1 MPSINLAPG
10 TQYVVAARKRRVRV
24 FAIAGIVAII
34 FIVIAVGLFAYNQQI
49 SSSQATLNDQV
60 RSVELNIAAIGEDTK
75 RVELF
80 ENRLKD
86 LDDLL
91 DKHISLEPLFQD
103 IERLL
108 PAGTTLTTL
117 EIDVENATVHMQ
129 GTTTDV
135 DQVAQAIAS
144 LVDAE
149 THKTVFTSSTF
160 ESIQRNEITNEEAV
174 SIQYTFGLVLTFNPS
189 ILRAIE

>member
-149 THKTVFTSSTF
+149 THKTVFTRSTF
-160 ESIQRNEITNEEAV
+160 KSIQRNEITNEEAV